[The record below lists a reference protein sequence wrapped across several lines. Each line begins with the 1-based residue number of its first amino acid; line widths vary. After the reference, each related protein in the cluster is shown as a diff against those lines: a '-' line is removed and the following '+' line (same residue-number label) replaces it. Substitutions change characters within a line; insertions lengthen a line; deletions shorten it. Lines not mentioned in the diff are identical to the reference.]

1 MEFSPVSFCLLHK
14 NQAILWHD
22 KSSQPHGHSERQFFF
37 PFLSPFVCGGP
48 YNVKPFPSPVPLLPI
63 PLYPAP
69 PPSLTAPYRVGA
81 VGSPAALGEGQ
92 GVGPRG
98 RCGSRGTEV
107 WEGGVGG
114 RCGREVWEGGVRGVG
129 GRCGTCGRCG
139 WKGWELSVVA
149 RCGHPQS
156 DWCTPSK

>member
-1 MEFSPVSFCLLHK
+1 MFYANAPPYSGYCELKKLKHSPADPKHLV
-14 NQAILWHD
+14 ATTP
-22 KSSQPHGHSERQFFF
+22 PH
-37 PFLSPFVCGGP
+37 SP
-48 YNVKPFPSPVPLLPI
+48 LPCS
-63 PLYPAP
+63 

-81 VGSPAALGEGQ
+81 VGAPAAPVEGQ